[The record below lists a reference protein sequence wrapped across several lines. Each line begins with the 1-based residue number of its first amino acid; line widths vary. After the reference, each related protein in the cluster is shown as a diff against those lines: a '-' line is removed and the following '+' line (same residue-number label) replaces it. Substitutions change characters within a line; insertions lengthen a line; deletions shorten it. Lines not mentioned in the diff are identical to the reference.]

1 LDHSY
6 CQWRGLRPRGGGGSL
21 PELKA
26 TRAFAEKYHE
36 LFATSRFTKA
46 ISIGNNLRKS
56 SILAT
61 AMVFLVAGYA
71 LGFGLGGAA
80 TGYNIVVM
88 IGIFCTSIYWL
99 LG

>member
-1 LDHSY
+1 
-6 CQWRGLRPRGGGGSL
+6 
-21 PELKA
+21 
-26 TRAFAEKYHE
+26 
-36 LFATSRFTKA
+36 
-46 ISIGNNLRKS
+46 
-56 SILAT
+56 
-61 AMVFLVAGYA
+61 MVFLVAGYA